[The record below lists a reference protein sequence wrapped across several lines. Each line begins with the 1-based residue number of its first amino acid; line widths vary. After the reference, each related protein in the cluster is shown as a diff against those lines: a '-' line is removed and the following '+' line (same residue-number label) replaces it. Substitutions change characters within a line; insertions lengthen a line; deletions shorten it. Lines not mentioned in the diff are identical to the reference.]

1 MEPRCKKGK
10 KRRAKSAQHTAKAL
24 WGNGGSG
31 GVWGFSLACR
41 QRFAPHP
48 ERPPHT
54 SPQVPFAAAR
64 LCFALGPPLSLSP
77 AAAGLPAL
85 PSSSYDRLLC
95 HSSRTQKPK
104 GRGKVKPKM
113 TGIIYLVCLLCV
125 CVFCVGWVLCPPF
138 PCARRAPAHPPHPGR
153 QKHAADPAGLSSF
166 FDRPSWSEGPTQ
178 LQARAGLC
186 RWVWRWVCLAAGAL
200 VLAVV
205 GVPFLLLWWALCR
218 HKRRSS
224 RTADAYG
231 HTMGNAPD
239 PVRFQKL
246 SLIRHPKY

>member
-1 MEPRCKKGK
+1 MTQFLERLTFAPSSLARRGVSWNLAARRERREG
-10 KRRAKSAQHTAKAL
+10 RRAHSTQPKPCGETVAVAAC
-24 WGNGGSG
+24 GA
-31 GVWGFSLACR
+31 FSLACR

-166 FDRPSWSEGPTQ
+166 FDRPSWSEGPQ
-178 LQARAGLC
+178 RKRGLGCVPRVALGVFGRRGACACGC
-186 RWVWRWVCLAAGAL
+186 RGAFFALVVGAL
-200 VLAVV
+200 PAQ
-205 GVPFLLLWWALCR
+205 
-218 HKRRSS
+218 
-224 RTADAYG
+224 
-231 HTMGNAPD
+231 APLQQD
-239 PVRFQKL
+239 
-246 SLIRHPKY
+246 S